1 MINPEMIRMA
11 RDARAVTQAKLC
23 TALDLTQGALSK
35 IETGLL
41 PFPNDRIEKLCQALR
56 YPQTFFAQ
64 SWLYESAPARLYRR
78 RKSVAQGALAQRAA
92 QMNIMKHQLAALLR
106 SVEPIQRRFPCYEPE
121 SFRGGAAAVAVKVR
135 EEMRLPPGPIGNL
148 TQLLERSGVVIVPFH
163 FGMRQIDAC
172 ADWIDGQP
180 VIFLADH
187 LCSSRQRFTLA
198 HEFAHLVMHQRW
210 EDTSDAQ
217 ADSFAGEFLLP
228 KAEIKSQLLPMTLK
242 RYMQLKCYWRVSIAA
257 LLKQADL
264 IGVGSGYQ
272 RRQMWQLLSARG
284 YRLAEPG
291 EDLLP
296 REESETLRNLVALH
310 KRDLGYSDDQL
321 GQLLCVLPDE
331 LGQSFSD
338 KRTIVK
344 FQAQAELH

>member
-1 MINPEMIRMA
+1 MNPEMIRMA

-23 TALDLTQGALSK
+23 KALDLTQGALSK
-35 IETGLL
+35 IETALL
-41 PFPNDRIEKLCQALR
+41 PFPNERVEKLCQALQ
-56 YPQTFFAQ
+56 YPEIFFSQ
-64 SWLYESAPARLYRR
+64 SWSYESAPARLYRR
-78 RKSVAQGALAQRAA
+78 RKSVTQSVLAQRGA
-92 QMNIMKHQLAALLR
+92 QMNILKHQLAALLR
-106 SVEPIQRRFPCYEPE
+106 SVAPIQRRFPCYEPE
-121 SFRGGAAAVAVKVR
+121 SFRGGATEVAVKVR
-135 EEMRLPPGPIGNL
+135 QEMRLPHGPLANL
-148 TQLLERSGVVIVPFH
+148 TQLLERSGVIIVSFQ

-180 VIFLADH
+180 IIFLADH
-187 LCSSRQRFTLA
+187 LCPSRQRFTLA

-217 ADSFAGEFLLP
+217 ADAFAGEFLLP
-228 KAEIKSQLLPMTLK
+228 KAEIKSQLLPMNLK

-284 YRLAEPG
+284 YRLTEPG

-296 REESETLRNLVALH
+296 HEEPETLRNLVAIH
-310 KRDLGYSDDQL
+310 KRDLGYSDEQL
-321 GQLLCVLPDE
+321 AHLLCLFPEDLSE
-331 LGQSFSD
+331 TFSD

-344 FQAQAELH
+344 FQAQAGSG